1 MTGESK
7 LSGDGIVVNAELA
20 VIKRAAMRVIHD
32 AAEEWYGTDGT
43 RISPK
48 ARLDEGEQIVF
59 REKIDICPAVI
70 VAAKLGDSLWYVV
83 TSAECPDI
91 KCDDHQAMKCVRL
104 NEQNMRIF
112 RDTITRD
119 ADGEWA
125 KEWSISASDHP
136 KVQRIIDKASKK
148 WTH

>member
-1 MTGESK
+1 MTRESQ
-7 LSGDGIVVNAELA
+7 LSGDGIVVNAKLA
-20 VIKRAAMRVIHD
+20 DIKKAATRVIFD
-32 AAEEWYGTDGT
+32 AAEEWYGVDGS
-43 RISPK
+43 RMSPK
-48 ARLDEGEQIVF
+48 AELSEGEQIVF

-83 TSAECPDI
+83 ASAECP
-91 KCDDHQAMKCVRL
+91 KVRCDEHQAMKCARL

-112 RDTITRD
+112 QDTISRDT
-119 ADGEWA
+119 DGEWA

-136 KVQRIIDKASKK
+136 RVQMIIDKASKR

>member
-1 MTGESK
+1 MTRESQ

-20 VIKRAAMRVIHD
+20 VIKQAANRVIHD
-32 AAEEWYGTDGT
+32 PAEEWYGVDGT

-48 ARLDEGEQIVF
+48 ASLAEGEQIVF

-83 TSAECPDI
+83 TSAECPEVR
-91 KCDDHQAMKCVRL
+91 CDEHQAMKCVRL
-104 NEQNMRIF
+104 NEQNMRILQ
-112 RDTITRD
+112 DTITRNK
-119 ADGEWA
+119 DGEWA

-136 KVQRIIDKASKK
+136 RVQRIIDRASEK